1 LRKNTQRRSLNPF
14 YGYPAELIAE
24 WCCVSVQSA
33 EHYKAGRRKPS
44 NRVLKLFRLQRDG
57 KVLGDAWDDYRVIDE
72 RLFGPDGKSIRPTD
86 IALWELV
93 WQIAAEADRERYH
106 ALLDSLQ
113 RA

>member
-44 NRVLKLFRLQRDG
+44 NRVLKLFRLHRDG
-57 KVLGDAWDDYRVIDE
+57 KVLGDAWEDYRVIDE
-72 RLFGPDGKSIRPTD
+72 RLFGLDGKSIRPTD

-106 ALLDSLQ
+106 ALLDSLR

>member
-1 LRKNTQRRSLNPF
+1 M
-14 YGYPAELIAE
+14 
-24 WCCVSVQSA
+24 SVQTA

-57 KVLGDAWDDYRVIDE
+57 KVLGDAWDGYRVKDE
-72 RLFGPDGKSIRPTD
+72 RLWGPDGKSIRPTD

-106 ALLDSLQ
+106 DLLDSL
-113 RA
+113 RSA